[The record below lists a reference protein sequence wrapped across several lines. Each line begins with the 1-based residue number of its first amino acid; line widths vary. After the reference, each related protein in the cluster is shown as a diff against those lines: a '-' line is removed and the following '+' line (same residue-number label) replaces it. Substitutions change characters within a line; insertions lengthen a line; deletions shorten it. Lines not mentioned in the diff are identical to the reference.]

1 MPASAAAV
9 SCALAA
15 SKRANAALTSATSDS
30 DRVSVLVRPPWVYV
44 NAGLSCGSPAAQWQ
58 VGLPH
63 LRRNVVR
70 VPRSNQ
76 SLPRRGSV
84 DIAHPLCRCIS
95 LQRSPPQRKLE
106 LRDHASVR
114 ASRRRQSAQ
123 QDVPSEEP
131 HPNDFPGCHYSAGMN
146 YGFLGKFSVQPDRRD
161 DLVNYLLQAAK
172 LLEGNPGCI
181 HYIVSTSEEPE
192 AVWVSEVWTSVAA
205 HDASLEPQDIRAL
218 IQEARP
224 LITGMSDQT
233 QLTVHGGKGLPS

>member
-1 MPASAAAV
+1 MCIRDS
-9 SCALAA
+9 SYFQRFILAETYI
-15 SKRANAALTSATSDS
+15 SRYTH
-30 DRVSVLVRPPWVYV
+30 
-44 NAGLSCGSPAAQWQ
+44 SP
-58 VGLPH
+58 
-63 LRRNVVR
+63 
-70 VPRSNQ
+70 
-76 SLPRRGSV
+76 RGWRF
-84 DIAHPLCRCIS
+84 P
-95 LQRSPPQRKLE
+95 
-106 LRDHASVR
+106 LRDP
-114 ASRRRQSAQ
+114 
-123 QDVPSEEP
+123 VPNA
-131 HPNDFPGCHYSAGMN
+131 PNDFPGCHYSAGMN

-233 QLTVHGGKGLPS
+233 QLTVHGGKGLPR